1 MKELKQLTEKNSL
14 LIFSVVPKHIAGK
27 IKTQKKNQTNKQMKQ
42 SATKTIF

>member
-27 IKTQKKNQTNKQMKQ
+27 IKTQKKKTKQTNK
-42 SATKTIF
+42 